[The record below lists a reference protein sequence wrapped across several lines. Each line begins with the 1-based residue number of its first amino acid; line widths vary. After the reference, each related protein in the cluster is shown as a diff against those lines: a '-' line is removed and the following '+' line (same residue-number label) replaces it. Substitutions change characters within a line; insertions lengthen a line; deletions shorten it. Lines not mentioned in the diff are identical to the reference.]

1 MKTTRRNIAAI
12 HNILEKLSSKI
23 VAPKTAFR
31 LIKIKQAIRYEV
43 EAIAEVQGT
52 LAITPAIEVY
62 NAKQRE
68 IPKDDPDYQ
77 KKSMAI
83 YEENKELVDG
93 YRAKEKEFN
102 AMLDEEIEIEIP
114 TIDVESLPEDVL
126 TVSEIE
132 TLSSLFEEEK

>member
-31 LIKIKQAIRYEV
+31 LIKIKQAIRSEV

-52 LAITPAIEVY
+52 LAITPEIEAY

-68 IPKDDPDYQ
+68 IPKDDPEYQ
-77 KKSMAI
+77 KKSMAV

-102 AMLDEEIEIEIP
+102 AMLDEEVEIEIP
-114 TIDVESLPEDVL
+114 TIDVESLPEDLL

-132 TLSSLFEEEK
+132 TLSSLFEEK